1 MKYIIIFLLYIIG
14 LSDAFS
20 VTFPTLKKNYAIVQ
34 NIKVNKLSH
43 TEIDK
48 LKYLF
53 DIVPVIV
60 FKNQKINPEEYYN
73 FVKIFDENY
82 NNLTLH
88 PWEKT
93 SPKNVPQIS
102 IRSNTMINNMYNINN
117 VYGGIGKD
125 ISFNYNYKWHQDLVG
140 SSKFLPPVVSSIY
153 TLVTPS
159 KLNDDTIFVSY
170 EDAYDLIEP
179 KLKKD
184 LLSYNTINTDSINR
198 IIESN
203 CDYMGLRIDKKSNY
217 EDEVFNK
224 QPLVIYSDKKKYRK
238 SLLLN
243 PNRFIKF
250 DKLNYEDSND
260 LYRHIMHK
268 YVLKEKNFI
277 VHKWENN
284 DLCIFNNRKLLHTSS
299 PVVEYEN
306 KDRIFLQCF
315 LGTNESILAVKYN
328 KNKKTFKNKIENET
342 IKIQKDIKRIEE
354 ETKKI
359 EEDIIRIEKD
369 AYKIE
374 NNTFK
379 KYFTSS
385 NNYSDSH
392 DFDSFKMIN
401 YQDIII
407 RD

>member
-1 MKYIIIFLLYIIG
+1 
-14 LSDAFS
+14 
-20 VTFPTLKKNYAIVQ
+20 
-34 NIKVNKLSH
+34 
-43 TEIDK
+43 
-48 LKYLF
+48 
-53 DIVPVIV
+53 
-60 FKNQKINPEEYYN
+60 
-73 FVKIFDENY
+73 
-82 NNLTLH
+82 
-88 PWEKT
+88 
-93 SPKNVPQIS
+93 
-102 IRSNTMINNMYNINN
+102 
-117 VYGGIGKD
+117 
-125 ISFNYNYKWHQDLVG
+125 
-140 SSKFLPPVVSSIY
+140 
-153 TLVTPS
+153 
-159 KLNDDTIFVSY
+159 
-170 EDAYDLIEP
+170 
-179 KLKKD
+179 
-184 LLSYNTINTDSINR
+184 
-198 IIESN
+198 
-203 CDYMGLRIDKKSNY
+203 
-217 EDEVFNK
+217 
-224 QPLVIYSDKKKYRK
+224 
-238 SLLLN
+238 
-243 PNRFIKF
+243 
-250 DKLNYEDSND
+250 
-260 LYRHIMHK
+260 MHK

-328 KNKKTFKNKIENET
+328 KNLKTFKNKIENET

-369 AYKIE
+369 AHKIK